1 MTLDK
6 SLNPS
11 VPCTHSVEMPN
22 CASPALKSCEEK
34 LLKRIKALSEC
45 TVLSPASS
53 SNLSSAITI
62 SQGTQIVVFFFF
74 FYIKINVMR
83 LGLALPCRHP
93 PNAPWKLSN
102 LFSPWPPGTTEDTGP
117 QEGSDPRAAWI
128 PFLPNGP
135 RWWHSHSPSLS
146 FHGFCFSR

>member
-1 MTLDK
+1 MHSLITSIFFK
-6 SLNPS
+6 SIKCYYDIPS
-11 VPCTHSVEMPN
+11 YTNRC
-22 CASPALKSCEEK
+22 L
-34 LLKRIKALSEC
+34 
-45 TVLSPASS
+45 
-53 SNLSSAITI
+53 
-62 SQGTQIVVFFFF
+62 FFF